1 MEGQSGVTRNII
13 DELPSW
19 DIQRDQLE
27 GESGGTRSIMEELHS
42 LDIERD

>member
-1 MEGQSGVTRNII
+1 MEGQSGVTRSII

-19 DIQRDQLE
+19 DIQRDQME
-27 GESGGTRSIMEELHS
+27 GESGGTRSVIEELHS